1 MQTLLE
7 LHCVP
12 RWPRPPLSTRGAFP
26 LLRKVI
32 RLSQGTLEEEEE
44 EEEEEGEEK

>member
-7 LHCVP
+7 LRCVP
-12 RWPRPPLSTRGAFP
+12 KWPRPPLSTRGAF